1 MPLPRVTTT
10 LRTRAGRTA
19 RPAAASVL
27 MLLLSLGGAVALL
40 KAGTGG
46 RRPLRRRADEANVRT
61 RETEQRT
68 ASGQRL
74 EALGRLTGSVA
85 HDFNNLLG
93 VISNSAHLVKA
104 RAQALDPGELQPVEA
119 ILRAVDSGS
128 RLTQHLLH
136 FAGRQPSRPQ
146 RIDLDSTLADVKEL
160 LRVVLGKSI
169 ALDLRVDPGTPAV
182 RADERELE
190 LALIH
195 LCLNARDATDGAG
208 EVRLHARTAVPR
220 EVQGLGGSDG
230 GAWVVLEFAGS
241 VSSSSATE
249 PGLRQ
254 VQGFCRQAGGVMRL
268 AGTPG
273 QGATVLLLL
282 PAAHAGFARMR

>member
-10 LRTRAGRTA
+10 LRTCAGRTA
-19 RPAAASVL
+19 RPA
-27 MLLLSLGGAVALL
+27 
-40 KAGTGG
+40 
-46 RRPLRRRADEANVRT
+46 
-61 RETEQRT
+61 

-93 VISNSAHLVKA
+93 VISNSAHLIKA

-128 RLTQHLLH
+128 RLTQLLLH
-136 FAGRQPSRPQ
+136 FAGRQPIRPQ

-160 LRVVLGKSI
+160 LRVVLGKCI
-169 ALDLRVDPGTPAV
+169 ALDVRVDPGTPAV

-190 LALIH
+190 LALIN

-208 EVRLHARTAVPR
+208 EVRLHARTAVR
-220 EVQGLGGSDG
+220 HEVQGLGGSDG

-241 VSSSSATE
+241 ASSSDGTE
-249 PGLRQ
+249 LGLRQ
-254 VQGFCRQAGGVMRL
+254 VQGFCRQAGGAMRV

-282 PAAHAGFARMR
+282 PAAQAGSARMG